1 MVEAPAMA
9 TDNELVART
18 LNGEA
23 GAFNDLVVRWET
35 PLYRFVV
42 RYLGDPEEAHDICQ
56 EAFLKAYTNLDR
68 FRGQAK
74 FSSWLYQI
82 ALNQCRTQFRRKK
95 SRPTVSLD
103 EDEQM
108 GHLQLVPADAEAP
121 DASAIKSQHA
131 SELRDALAHLPED
144 QRTAII
150 LKEYHG
156 LKFREIAE
164 ILETPESTVKS
175 RLYHGLESLAKSLGH
190 LKTKGLR
197 T

>member
-1 MVEAPAMA
+1 MAEAPAVP
-9 TDNELVART
+9 TDDQLVART
-18 LNGEA
+18 LNGDV

-35 PLYRFVV
+35 SLYGFVV
-42 RYLGDPEEAHDICQ
+42 RYLGDSEEARDVCQ

-103 EDEQM
+103 ADEQM
-108 GHLQLVPADAEAP
+108 GHLQLVPVNTDAP
-121 DASAIKSQHA
+121 DSSAIKSQHA
-131 SELRDALAHLPED
+131 GELQAALAALPED

-164 ILETPESTVKS
+164 VLETPESTVKS

-190 LKTKGLR
+190 LKPEGLR

>member
-1 MVEAPAMA
+1 MAQAPATP
-9 TDNELVART
+9 TDNQLVART
-18 LNGEA
+18 LNGDV
-23 GAFNDLVVRWET
+23 GAFNDLVVRWEAS
-35 PLYRFVV
+35 LYRFVV
-42 RYLGDPEEAHDICQ
+42 RYLGDPEEARDICQ

-74 FSSWLYQI
+74 FSSWLFQI

-103 EDEQM
+103 EEEQLS
-108 GHLQLVPADAEAP
+108 HLQLVPADAEPP
-121 DASAIKSQHA
+121 DAAAIKSQQA
-131 SELRDALAHLPED
+131 SELHVALAHLPED

-190 LKTKGLR
+190 LKTEGLR